1 MFNGARGSRRHCA
14 SGALDPLELSLPLL
28 HGIGPSARSLCATAR
43 CSGIVDE
50 LSRWTARQRRLAAF
64 AGRSWSAM
72 LWLVLLLL
80 EACRV
85 RLHCRVTGKYGSCG
99 VRSPDELIL
108 IVTDGT
114 APQCGESGLG
124 WTTLWHV
131 CIQVLIIVFD
141 SYLFSEYT
149 SAVRATTAAHD
160 SYSGRHWHSC

>member
-1 MFNGARGSRRHCA
+1 MAPE
-14 SGALDPLELSLPLL
+14 ALGVIVLVAHS
-28 HGIGPSARSLCATAR
+28 IRWSSLCRSFTALGR
-43 CSGIVDE
+43 AHEVCAPQPECSGIVDE

-72 LWLVLLLL
+72 LWLALLLL

-108 IVTDGT
+108 IVSDGT

-131 CIQVLIIVFD
+131 CIQVLVIVFD

-160 SYSGRHWHSC
+160 SHSGRHWHSC